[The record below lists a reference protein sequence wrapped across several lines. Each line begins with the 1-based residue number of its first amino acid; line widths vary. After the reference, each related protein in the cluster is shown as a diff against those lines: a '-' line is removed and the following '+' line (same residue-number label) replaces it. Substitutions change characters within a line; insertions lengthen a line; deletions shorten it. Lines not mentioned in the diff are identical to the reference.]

1 MERVDKD
8 SNRAFYDTQ
17 RADDRRRFEEQP
29 TKVHLNETIVPW
41 VVSHLEP
48 GARVLDV
55 GGGSGVYASGIVRAR
70 EAVSVVGVDISRA
83 MIEQRREDPLLTEN
97 VVGDM
102 EALPFANGAF
112 DAVLFAMSL
121 HHVPDP
127 ARALREAYRVLRP
140 GGVLLAVEPCAIRA
154 GSAGVSRVPGVEHEF
169 RFTLR
174 FLSGRIREAG
184 FRIDQIRGK
193 RLWIRFT
200 WRLTHSQTLTELHA
214 GDRVDGVLTLLPGAK
229 RLAEIA
235 LVAATR
241 ADRLPDGI
249 ASTGSLAC
257 SRCQAPLAGPAEP
270 LACAACG
277 AEYPVEDGIPILLT
291 ETIGSR

>member
-8 SNRAFYDTQ
+8 SNRAFYDSQ
-17 RADDRRRFEEQP
+17 RADDRRRFGEQP

-48 GARVLDV
+48 GARILDV
-55 GGGSGVYASGIVRAR
+55 GGGSGVYASGIVRA
-70 EAVSVVGVDISRA
+70 ATVSVVGVDISRA
-83 MIEQRREDPLLTEN
+83 MVEQRREDPLLEVN

-102 EALPFANGAF
+102 EALPFADGAF

-127 ARALREAYRVLRP
+127 ALALREAYRVLRP
-140 GGVLLAVEPCAIRA
+140 GGVLLAVEPCALRA

-174 FLSGRIREAG
+174 FLSRRIREAG
-184 FRIDQIRGK
+184 FRIDRIAGR

-200 WRLTHSQTLTELHA
+200 WRLTHSQSLRELRS
-214 GDRVDGVLTLLPGAK
+214 GDRVDRVLTRLPGAN

-235 LVAATR
+235 LVQATR
-241 ADRLPDGI
+241 VGRLSEADAR
-249 ASTGSLAC
+249 TGSLAC
-257 SRCQAPLAGPAEP
+257 PRCRAPFTGPVER
-270 LACAACG
+270 LACSGCG
-277 AEYPVEDGIPILLT
+277 TVYPVEDGIPILFT
-291 ETIGSR
+291 DSSTSR

>member
-17 RADDRRRFEEQP
+17 RADDRQRFEEQP
-29 TKVHLNETIVPW
+29 SKMHLTETIVPW
-41 VVSHLEP
+41 VVSHVAP
-48 GARVLDV
+48 GERILDV
-55 GGGSGVYASGIVRAR
+55 GGGSGVYASGIVRAA
-70 EAVSVVGVDISRA
+70 AVTVVGVDISRA
-83 MIEQRREDPLLTEN
+83 MVEQRREDPLLAEN

-102 EALPFANGAF
+102 EALPFANGTF

-140 GGVLLAVEPCAIRA
+140 GGVLLAVEPCALRA

-174 FLSGRIREAG
+174 FLTGRIREAG
-184 FRIDQIRGK
+184 FRIDRITGK
-193 RLWIRFT
+193 RLSIRFT
-200 WRLTHSQTLTELHA
+200 WRLTHTQSLRELRS
-214 GDRVDGVLTLLPGAK
+214 GDRVDRVLTLLPGAK

-235 LVAATR
+235 LVRATR
-241 ADRLPDGI
+241 ADRPPDGVP
-249 ASTGSLAC
+249 SSGNLAC
-257 SRCQAPLAGPAEP
+257 PRCHAPLAAQTEQ
-270 LACAACG
+270 LVCSDCG
-277 AEYPVEDGIPILLT
+277 AEYPVENGVPILLT
-291 ETIGSR
+291 QSARSR

>member
-17 RADDRRRFEEQP
+17 RDADRQRFEQEP
-29 TKVHLNETIVPW
+29 SKVHLNETIVPW
-41 VVSHLEP
+41 VASHLAP
-48 GARVLDV
+48 GGRILDV
-55 GGGSGVYASGIVRAR
+55 GGGSGVYASGIVRAAT
-70 EAVSVVGVDISRA
+70 AVSVVGVDISRA
-83 MIEQRREDPLLTEN
+83 MVEQRREDPLLTEN
-97 VVGDM
+97 VVADM

-140 GGVLLAVEPCAIRA
+140 GGVLLAVEPCALRA

-184 FRIDQIRGK
+184 FRIDQVVGK

-200 WRLTHSQTLTELHA
+200 WRLTHSQSLEDLRS
-214 GDRVDGVLTLLPGAK
+214 GDRVDRMLTLLPGAK

-235 LVAATR
+235 LVRGTR
-241 ADRLPDGI
+241 ADRPPEGI
-249 ASTGSLAC
+249 ASTGQLAC
-257 SRCQAPLAGPAEP
+257 PRCRAPFATHSEP
-270 LACAACG
+270 LACSACG
-277 AEYPVEDGIPILLT
+277 AEYPVEDGVPILLT
-291 ETIGSR
+291 AP

>member
-8 SNRAFYDTQ
+8 SNMAFYDSQ

-41 VVSHLEP
+41 VVSHLAP

-55 GGGSGVYASGIVRAR
+55 GGGSGVYASGVVRA
-70 EAVSVVGVDISRA
+70 AAGASVVGVDISRA
-83 MIEQRREDPLLTEN
+83 MVEQRREDPLLTEN
-97 VVGDM
+97 VVADM

-140 GGVLLAVEPCAIRA
+140 GGVLLAVEPCALRA

-174 FLSGRIREAG
+174 FLNGRIREAG
-184 FRIDQIRGK
+184 FRIDQVVGR

-200 WRLTHSQTLTELHA
+200 WRLTHSSSLRTLRRD
-214 GDRVDGVLTLLPGAK
+214 DRIDRVLTLLPGAK

-235 LVAATR
+235 LVCATR
-241 ADRLPDGI
+241 ADRPADGI
-249 ASTGSLAC
+249 ASTGQLAC
-257 SRCQAPLAGPAEP
+257 PRCQAPFAAATEP
-270 LACAACG
+270 LACSGCG
-277 AEYPVEDGIPILLT
+277 ASFPVEDGVPILLT
-291 ETIGSR
+291 AP

>member
-29 TKVHLNETIVPW
+29 SKVHLNETIVPW
-41 VVSHLEP
+41 VVSHLAP
-48 GARVLDV
+48 GARILDV
-55 GGGSGVYASGIVRAR
+55 GGGSGVYASGIVRAA
-70 EAVSVVGVDISRA
+70 AVASVVGVDISRA
-83 MIEQRREDPLLTEN
+83 MVEQRREDPLLTEN
-97 VVGDM
+97 VVADM

-140 GGVLLAVEPCAIRA
+140 GGVLLAVEPCALRA

-174 FLSGRIREAG
+174 FLTGRIREAG
-184 FRIDQIRGK
+184 IPDRPGRRQAAYGSGSRGGSRTRQSLRALRRDDRIDR
-193 RLWIRFT
+193 
-200 WRLTHSQTLTELHA
+200 
-214 GDRVDGVLTLLPGAK
+214 VLTLLPGAK

-235 LVAATR
+235 LVRATR
-241 ADRLPDGI
+241 ADRPPDGI
-249 ASTGSLAC
+249 ASTGQLAC
-257 SRCQAPLAGPAEP
+257 PRCQAPLA
-270 LACAACG
+270 AADRTARAARAAG
-277 AEYPVEDGIPILLT
+277 RSIP
-291 ETIGSR
+291 SRTASRSCSPRP

>member
-1 MERVDKD
+1 MKRVDKD
-8 SNRAFYDTQ
+8 SNRAFYDSQ
-17 RADDRRRFEEQP
+17 RPDDRRRFEEQP
-29 TKVHLNETIVPW
+29 SKVHLNETIVPW

-48 GARVLDV
+48 GARILDV
-55 GGGSGVYASGIVRAR
+55 GGGSGFYASGIVRAA
-70 EAVSVVGVDISRA
+70 AVSIVGVDISRA
-83 MIEQRREDPLLTEN
+83 MVEQRREDPLLAEN
-97 VVGDM
+97 VVADM

-112 DAVLFAMSL
+112 DAVLFAMTL

-184 FRIDQIRGK
+184 FRIDGIAGK

-200 WRLTHSQTLTELHA
+200 WRLTHSQSLRELRS
-214 GDRVDGVLTLLPGAK
+214 GDRVDRALTLLPGAK

-235 LVAATR
+235 LVFATR
-241 ADRLPDGI
+241 ADRLRNG
-249 ASTGSLAC
+249 AESTGSLAC
-257 SRCQAPLAGPAEP
+257 PRCHAPFAEP
-270 LACAACG
+270 VEPLVCAACG
-277 AEYPVEDGIPILLT
+277 AVYEVEDGIPILLT
-291 ETIGSR
+291 DTVRSR

>member
-17 RADDRRRFEEQP
+17 RDGDRRRFEEQP

-41 VVSHLEP
+41 VVSHLAP

-55 GGGSGVYASGIVRAR
+55 GGGSGVYASGIVRAGPP
-70 EAVSVVGVDISRA
+70 VTVVGVDISRA
-83 MIEQRREDPLLTEN
+83 MVAQRREDPLLTEN
-97 VVGDM
+97 VVADM

-140 GGVLLAVEPCAIRA
+140 GGVLLAVEPCALRA
-154 GSAGVSRVPGVEHEF
+154 GSAGVSRVPGFEHEF

-184 FRIDQIRGK
+184 FRIDQVVGK

-200 WRLTHSQTLTELHA
+200 WRLTHSLSLRELRRD
-214 GDRVDGVLTLLPGAK
+214 DRIDRVLTLLPGAK

-235 LVAATR
+235 LLAGTR
-241 ADRLPDGI
+241 ADRPPEGI
-249 ASTGSLAC
+249 ASTGQLAC
-257 SRCQAPLAGPAEP
+257 PRCHIPFAVRTEP
-270 LACAACG
+270 LACSACG
-277 AEYPVEDGIPILLT
+277 AAYAVEDGIPILLT
-291 ETIGSR
+291 TP